1 MVGAH
6 SPQVVERK
14 TWMRLLISKAEW
26 RARATLNDRDPNFDP
41 NPMGAMD
48 DEDAAEE
55 ERL

>member
-1 MVGAH
+1 LDEAANFKGGMEG
-6 SPQVVERK
+6 
-14 TWMRLLISKAEW
+14 
-26 RARATLNDRDPNFDP
+26 TLNDRDPNFDP